1 MNMLSIFNSK
11 EKTIF
16 NKSLE
21 MADELAQKL
30 HWVPSTRHG
39 MDKIVEFFEI
49 TSPYQD
55 ELKKMLEEVSKEV
68 YLKDAKKKTFF
79 DAFKKFIDNTG
90 RTSSGWN
97 RTEVGE
103 RPTSTSIFINM
114 KSPYDEMFMTRNV
127 STHLSRRNNPKNEVD
142 SFLKEDARG
151 KWNECE
157 IVEKDI
163 VNPFMQKNYNYLIE
177 ILRECKG

>member
-1 MNMLSIFNSK
+1 MLSIFNSK

-16 NKSLE
+16 NTSLK
-21 MADELAQKL
+21 MADELVQKL
-30 HWVPSTRHG
+30 HWVPNTRNG

-55 ELKKMLEEVSKEV
+55 ELKKMLEEASKKI
-68 YLKDAKKKTFF
+68 YFKDAKKKKFF

-90 RTSSGWN
+90 RDSCGWN

-103 RPTSTSIFINM
+103 RPTPTSTFINM
-114 KSPYDEMFMTRNV
+114 RIPYDEMFTTRNV
-127 STHLSRRNNPKNEVD
+127 STHLSRRNNPKNEID

-151 KWNECE
+151 KLNECE
-157 IVEKDI
+157 VVEKDF
-163 VNPFMQKNYNYLIE
+163 VNPFMKKNYNYLIE
-177 ILRECKG
+177 ILKEYKG